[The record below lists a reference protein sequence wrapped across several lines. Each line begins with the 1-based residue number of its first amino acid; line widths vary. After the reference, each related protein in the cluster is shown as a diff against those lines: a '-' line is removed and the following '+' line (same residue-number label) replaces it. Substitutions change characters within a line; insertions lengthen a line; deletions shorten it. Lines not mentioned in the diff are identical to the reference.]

1 VRVVVLGGGIAG
13 LSAAHGFR
21 RAGDDVIVVEAA
33 PEPGGLAGGFRER
46 GYTFVHFSHRL
57 WTHDAE
63 VVRLAEGWTGK
74 PLLER
79 RKISRI
85 LLDGRLYNYPLDLRD
100 LLGLRRLRVGVDA
113 LAGYLGARLG
123 RERAREAADFRGYL
137 TARIGAPLFD
147 VFFGPYTQKLTGLSP
162 ETLASEM
169 ARGAVPETGL
179 LRQLAS
185 RLLGLGDEWER
196 FLYPEGGFMT
206 LPRGMARA
214 LKNAGGQILL
224 SHRLAAVNRAGGRI
238 TSVEIA
244 SPVGPVTLNADLV
257 VSTVPI
263 PALLAALRPMA
274 PPALVEGARRL
285 RTRAMVV
292 VYLGLRR
299 ERVSP
304 DHWIYVP
311 DPAVRFNRVSETIN
325 YDPGMAPVGCTGL
338 CAEIACDEDDAVWRE
353 PDGDQIARV
362 VRDLVSIGLLRATD
376 PVELSSVRRF
386 RGAYPL
392 YTLDYSRDLA
402 EVEDGLAAIGN
413 LRLCGRQGAFWYGS
427 TAQGIRQG
435 LDLAG
440 EIDVALP
447 RAA

>member
-1 VRVVVLGGGIAG
+1 MRVVVLGAGIAG

-21 RAGDDVIVVEAA
+21 RAGHDVIVVDAA
-33 PEPGGLAGGFRER
+33 PEPGGLAGGFRDR
-46 GYTFVHFSHRL
+46 GYTFDFFSHRL
-57 WTHDAE
+57 WTSDAE
-63 VVRLAEGWTGK
+63 VLGLAAAWAGK

-85 LLDGRLYNYPLDLRD
+85 LLDGHLYNYPLDLRD
-100 LLGLRRLRVGVDA
+100 LIGLRRLRVGVDA
-113 LAGYLGARLG
+113 LTGYLGARFA
-123 RERAREAADFRGYL
+123 RERAGDATDFRGYL

-147 VFFGPYTQKLTGLSP
+147 VFFGPYTRKLTGMPP
-162 ETLASEM
+162 ESLASDM

-185 RLLGLGDEWER
+185 RILGLGDEWER

-206 LPRGMARA
+206 LPRGMARS
-214 LKNAGGQILL
+214 LKEEGGQVLL
-224 SHRLAAVNRAGGRI
+224 SHRLAAVNTLGGRI
-238 TSVEIA
+238 VSVEIA
-244 SPVGPVTLNADLV
+244 SSVGPVTLNADLV
-257 VSTVPI
+257 VSTVPL
-263 PALLAALRPMA
+263 PALLAALRPSA
-274 PPALVEGARRL
+274 SPALVEAARRL

-292 VYLGLRR
+292 VYLGVRR
-299 ERVSP
+299 ERVSD

-325 YDPGMAPVGCTGL
+325 YAPGMAPEGCTGL
-338 CAEIACDEDDAVWRE
+338 CAEIACDEDDAVWR
-353 PDGDQIARV
+353 DADNDQVSRV
-362 VRDLVSIGLLRATD
+362 VKDLVAIGLLRAAD
-376 PVELSSVRRF
+376 PVEASWVRRF

-392 YTLDYSRDLA
+392 YTLDYPEALA
-402 EVEDGLAAIGN
+402 DVEDGLVAFRN

-427 TAQGIRQG
+427 TAQGMRQG

-440 EIDVALP
+440 EFDVALP

>member
-1 VRVVVLGGGIAG
+1 MRVVVLGGGIAG

-21 RAGDDVIVVEAA
+21 RSGHDVIVVDAA
-33 PEPGGLAGGFRER
+33 PEPGGLAGGFRDR
-46 GYTFVHFSHRL
+46 GYTFDYFSHRL
-57 WTHDAE
+57 WTSDLE
-63 VVRLAEGWTGK
+63 VLRLAAAWAGR

-100 LLGLRRLRVGVDA
+100 LIGLRRLKVGVDA
-113 LAGYLGARLG
+113 LTGYLGARFARG
-123 RERAREAADFRGYL
+123 RADGAADFRGYL

-147 VFFGPYTQKLTGLSP
+147 VFFGPYTRKLTGLPP
-162 ETLASEM
+162 ESLASDM
-169 ARGAVPETGL
+169 AKGAVPETGL

-185 RLLGLGDEWER
+185 RMLGLEDEWER

-214 LKNAGGQILL
+214 LRDEGGQILL
-224 SHRLAAVNRAGGRI
+224 SHRLTAVNTVGGRI
-238 TSVEIA
+238 VSVEIA
-244 SPVGPVTLNADLV
+244 SPVGPITLNADMV
-257 VSTVPI
+257 VSTVPLT
-263 PALLAALRPMA
+263 ALLAALRPA
-274 PPALVEGARRL
+274 ASPALVDAARRL

-299 ERVSP
+299 ERVSA

-311 DPAVRFNRVSETIN
+311 DPAIRFNRVSETIN
-325 YDPGMAPVGCTGL
+325 YAPGMAPEGCTGL
-338 CAEIACDEDDAVWRE
+338 CAEIACDEGDAVWRDTDNE
-353 PDGDQIARV
+353 QVRRV
-362 VRDLVSIGLLRATD
+362 VGDLVAVKLLRAGD
-376 PVELSSVRRF
+376 PVEASWVRRF

-392 YTLDYSRDLA
+392 YTLDYPQALA
-402 EVEDGLAAIGN
+402 EVEDGLAEIDN
-413 LRLCGRQGAFWYGS
+413 LRLAGRQGAFWYGS
-427 TAQGIRQG
+427 TAQGVRQG

-440 EIDVALP
+440 EFDIALP